1 MAASP
6 SRNGLAPPGAS
17 DILRPLVNHRHPEH
31 AAARQGTPST
41 AGAPSSTD
49 GADEGRAAAAC
60 ASGHARSGSLCCS
73 GATVLRPAPDPAT
86 AAKRSPFHCRA
97 VYIRESQ
104 VCLSDAEPTPIT
116 PRQRIG
122 GARHNRLGN
131 ERICCLS
138 FSRSFWMQ
146 SGVAL
151 PIKRV
156 CVWSCV
162 RRSLFMLRHFHCLP
176 HVLAAVFLF
185 LPAVGHSGEPLP
197 APARAGLVEH
207 FPNAIAVEWK
217 SGFLNADAEDDV
229 VAIVSTGE
237 APTDGPPGEAL
248 VVLYGSPKGTFS
260 LLARSLPWIS
270 HERNWYDLRIRRRS
284 IFLRYGCNALCG
296 KSITAG
302 HFQFKDVNGTLF
314 LIGEMRTSYTTPTV
328 NNDGDGES
336 VDYLARR
343 AIFWRVLGKERREV
357 RIDFRKSKL
366 LSLEAFDPSNDDHRP
381 REIRGY
387 LDERFKYVRA

>member
-31 AAARQGTPST
+31 AAARQGTLST
-41 AGAPSSTD
+41 AGAPSPTD

-104 VCLSDAEPTPIT
+104 VCLSDAEPTPIA

-162 RRSLFMLRHFHCLP
+162 RRSLFMLRQFHCLP

-185 LPAVGHSGEPLP
+185 LPAVGPALTHDPAESDPFAGEPRFRRWSGQI
-197 APARAGLVEH
+197 AGGWRQVRAG
-207 FPNAIAVEWK
+207 
-217 SGFLNADAEDDV
+217 
-229 VAIVSTGE
+229 
-237 APTDGPPGEAL
+237 
-248 VVLYGSPKGTFS
+248 
-260 LLARSLPWIS
+260 
-270 HERNWYDLRIRRRS
+270 
-284 IFLRYGCNALCG
+284 
-296 KSITAG
+296 
-302 HFQFKDVNGTLF
+302 
-314 LIGEMRTSYTTPTV
+314 
-328 NNDGDGES
+328 
-336 VDYLARR
+336 
-343 AIFWRVLGKERREV
+343 
-357 RIDFRKSKL
+357 
-366 LSLEAFDPSNDDHRP
+366 
-381 REIRGY
+381 
-387 LDERFKYVRA
+387 